1 MLRACSRR
9 VYRHFNT
16 PIRATIPLPHSL
28 TRESSTSASSASNII
43 IRNGTVV
50 NSDREFSADV
60 FISNGKIVNI
70 VENNCNPFDYS
81 DFEVIDATG
90 KYVIPGGID
99 PHVHLEM
106 PFMGTTSIDGYMSG
120 TRAALAGGTT
130 CLIDFIIPKK
140 GQDLVKAYDEWAS
153 RARGEACCDY
163 SFHCAIT
170 SWDPLKTPIEM
181 ERLVKE
187 RGINSFKVF
196 LAYKGSLQVL
206 DDECL
211 QVLEIAKKVGA
222 VTMAH
227 CEHADLIDHG
237 QKEMHEMGILGPEGH
252 YWSRTEEIEA
262 EATHRMITL
271 AGAVRAPLYVVHVM
285 SSLAADEVA
294 RGKQKGHIVFGE
306 TLGKFVW

>member
-1 MLRACSRR
+1 MGITRS
-9 VYRHFNT
+9 F
-16 PIRATIPLPHSL
+16 SL
-28 TRESSTSASSASNII
+28 STLNNNNILI
-43 IRNGTVV
+43 QNGTVV
-50 NSDREFSADV
+50 NSDREFKADV
-60 FISNGKIVNI
+60 YISDGKIVD
-70 VENNCNPFDYS
+70 VVEENNVSLIKNS
-81 DFEVIDATG
+81 KDFEVIDGTG
-90 KYVIPGGID
+90 KHVIPGGID

-106 PFMGTTSIDGYMSG
+106 PFMGTTSVDGYMAG

-140 GQDLVKAYDEWAS
+140 GQDLVEAYDEWAS
-153 RARGEACCDY
+153 RAEGEACCDY

-170 SWDPLKTPIEM
+170 YWDPKTIPSDM

-211 QVLEIAKKVGA
+211 HVLENAKKVGA

-227 CEHADLIDHG
+227 CEHGDLVNHG
-237 QKEMHEMGILGPEGH
+237 QKEMLDMGVSGPEGH
-252 YWSRTEEIEA
+252 YWSRTEEVEA

-271 AGAVRAPLYVVHVM
+271 AGAVRTPLYVVHVM

-294 RGKQKGHIVFGE
+294 RGKQKGHLVFGE
-306 TLGKFVW
+306 TLGR